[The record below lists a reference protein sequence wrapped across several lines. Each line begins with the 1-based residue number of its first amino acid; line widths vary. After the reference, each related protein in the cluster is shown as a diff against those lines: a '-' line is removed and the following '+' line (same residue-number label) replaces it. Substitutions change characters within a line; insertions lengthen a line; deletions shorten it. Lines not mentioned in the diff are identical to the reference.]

1 MFQSEDPFYKR
12 GSRESEFPPTEEGV
26 DIRIDYGTR
35 SVPTTFKRLV
45 PLKARLQILTVP
57 FKRDILL
64 ALLFN
69 LLLTGKEISK
79 QTPPLH
85 YGQLSG

>member
-1 MFQSEDPFYKR
+1 MALGDRST
-12 GSRESEFPPTEEGV
+12 SV

-45 PLKARLQILTVP
+45 PSKARLQILTVP

-64 ALLFN
+64 TLLFN
-69 LLLTGKEISK
+69 LLPMGKESPSK
-79 QTPPLH
+79 NPSIPLRAAFW
-85 YGQLSG
+85 LSLNAASEF